1 MNVGDLVADKFFG
14 DLAVVLRV
22 GTDLNPN
29 GVIIKFI
36 KNGLV
41 QTTFKSRVQLL
52 GGAQ

>member
-1 MNVGDLVADKFFG
+1 MKVGDLVTDKFFG

-41 QTTFKSRVQLL
+41 QTTWRDRVQLL

>member
-1 MNVGDLVADKFFG
+1 MKVGDLVTDKFFG

-22 GTDLNPN
+22 GTELNPE
-29 GVIIKFI
+29 GVIIKFF

-52 GGAQ
+52 RGEQ